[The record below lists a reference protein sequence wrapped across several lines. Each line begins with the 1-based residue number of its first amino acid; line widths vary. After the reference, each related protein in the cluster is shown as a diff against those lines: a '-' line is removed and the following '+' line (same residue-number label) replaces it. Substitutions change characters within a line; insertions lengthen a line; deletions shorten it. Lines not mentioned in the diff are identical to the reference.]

1 MSAKFI
7 LQQMPDQWTYRIPE
21 EQFAQKLEYVKNMM
35 KNALIETS
43 TSVVAPSNSWT
54 QLAEKKYQT
63 DELNAASI
71 FNNFCTVIAQ
81 ALLFK
86 ELHKYLFPYGRS
98 HLLWFNSVLAKITG
112 KTDREMFFLIA
123 KNKDLLQ
130 ESKKLAA

>member
-7 LQQMPDQWTYRIPE
+7 LQQMPEQWIYRVPE
-21 EQFAQKLEYVKNMM
+21 EQFALKLEYVKNMM

-43 TSVVAPSNSWT
+43 TSIMAPSNNWI

-63 DELNAASI
+63 DKLNAVSI
-71 FNNFCTVIAQ
+71 FNNFCIVITQ
-81 ALLFK
+81 ALIFK

-98 HLLWFNSVLAKITG
+98 YLLWFNSVLAKITG
-112 KTDREMFFLIA
+112 KTDREMFFLMA

>member
-7 LQQMPDQWTYRIPE
+7 LKQMPDQWSYRVPQD
-21 EQFAQKLEYVKNMM
+21 QFALKLEYVKNMM
-35 KNALIETS
+35 KQSLRETS
-43 TSVVAPSNSWT
+43 TSVMAPSNNWT

-63 DELNAASI
+63 DKLNAVSI

-81 ALLFK
+81 ALIFK
-86 ELHKYLFPYGRS
+86 DLHKYLFPYGRS

-112 KTDREMFFLIA
+112 KTDREMFFLMA

-130 ESKKLAA
+130 ESKKLVA